1 MKIRHLYELKSP
13 LYIVVFI
20 IVLFLF
26 WNTSAESFASLL
38 ITEFMASNGSIIL
51 DQSGKLNDW
60 IEIHNTSSQPIDI
73 SGYFISDK
81 LDDPLKWQIPE
92 GYHQETI
99 IPDGGFIVLIA
110 DGKPDHGPLHLDFEL
125 SKTGEHYLTEPD
137 GTQPLMSSP
146 LVHSERCLLWE
157 VNNESETWV
166 FFHLPQ
172 EILIREQNRFLLIA
186 GLYLF
191 YKSYR
196 NFSLPFAF

>member
-1 MKIRHLYELKSP
+1 MKIMHLYELKSP
-13 LYIVVFI
+13 SYIVVFI
-20 IVLFLF
+20 IVLFLLEYL
-26 WNTSAESFASLL
+26 SRELCLLL
-38 ITEFMASNGSIIL
+38 ITEFMASNSSIIL

-125 SKTGEHYLTEPD
+125 SKTG
-137 GTQPLMSSP
+137 
-146 LVHSERCLLWE
+146 R
-157 VNNESETWV
+157 
-166 FFHLPQ
+166 
-172 EILIREQNRFLLIA
+172 A
-186 GLYLF
+186 LF
-191 YKSYR
+191 
-196 NFSLPFAF
+196 